1 MCFRWFCWIALFVAA
16 PALADDLPANWAFRP
31 MGKPTPPAVR
41 DRATVRNPIDA
52 FIVAELEKHHLTP
65 SPPADRRT
73 LIRRVYFDLIGLPPN
88 PEEIDAFVNDPAPN
102 AYEKLVERLLESPR
116 FGERQAVFWL
126 DLVRFAESDGFKADD
141 PRPNAWRYR
150 DYVIRSFNADKP
162 YNRFVQEQLAGDELF
177 PSSAEALIATG
188 YLRHFPDEYNAV
200 NCEQRR
206 QEILN
211 DITDTTASTFLG
223 LTVGCAK
230 CHDHKYDPIL
240 QSDYYRLQAHFA
252 AFWPVDEP
260 ILNREERQHY
270 EERLQQWE
278 AKTTELRQK
287 IDALEKPY
295 REKAEKKERQRFVSE
310 YSSIVDIPMEK
321 RTPLQKQLG
330 AMVEKQ
336 VFGRST
342 KDVGKVMKGAVKE
355 QWDGMMK
362 RMTELEKEKPP
373 EPPLAMACT
382 DVGHEAPPTHLL
394 KRGDWRKPDEEVQ
407 PGFPK
412 SVAMEWPNE
421 RSDKP
426 NTTHS
431 TGRRARLAAWITAPE
446 NPLTARVIV
455 NRIWQAHFGRGVVGT
470 PSDFGVQGDR
480 PTHPELLDWLA
491 RELVR
496 NNWSLKAIHRLIV
509 LSATYRQNAECG
521 MRNAELN
528 AQTIPHSAF
537 HIPHSIDPDNR
548 LLWHFS
554 RRRLDAEALR
564 DSLLAVS
571 GQLNPA
577 EGGASIYP
585 ELPEEMK
592 KSAKNWPVSATAAER
607 NRRSVY
613 IAVRRNLRYPMLAMF
628 DAPDNNETCARRYVT
643 TTAPQALM
651 LLNDKIVVD
660 IASQFASRIQREAG
674 DDAVKLI
681 DRAFELALARKPDAE
696 EASAMRRFVEDQKE
710 MHRVA
715 GAKNPLHEAVTDLC
729 HSVLNLNEFLFVD

>member
-1 MCFRWFCWIALFVAA
+1 MRFRWFCWIALVLAA
-16 PALADDLPANWAFRP
+16 PAWADDLPANWAFRP
-31 MGKPTPPAVR
+31 MGKPTAPDVR
-41 DRATVRNPIDA
+41 DRTAVRNPIDA
-52 FIVAELEKHHLTP
+52 FIFAELDKRNLTY
-65 SPPADRRT
+65 SAPADRRT
-73 LIRRVYFDLIGLPPN
+73 LIRRVYFDLIGLPPT
-88 PEEIDAFVNDPAPN
+88 PEEIDAFVSAPAPN

-177 PSSAEALIATG
+177 PGNADALIATG

-211 DITDTTASTFLG
+211 DIADTTASAFLG
-223 LTVGCAK
+223 LTMGCAK

-240 QSDYYRLQAHFA
+240 QSDYYRFQAHFA
-252 AFWPVDEP
+252 AFWPVNEP
-260 ILNREERQHY
+260 ILNHDERQQY
-270 EERLQQWE
+270 EMRLQEWE
-278 AKTTELRQK
+278 NKTAELRQK
-287 IDALEKPY
+287 IDVLEKPY
-295 REKAEKKERQRFVSE
+295 RDKAEKKERQRFVSE

-362 RMTELEKEKPP
+362 QMTELEKEKPP

-382 DVGHEAPPTHLL
+382 DVGREAPPTHLL
-394 KRGDWRKPDEEVQ
+394 RRGDWRKPDEEVQ

-412 SVAMEWPNE
+412 SVSLDLPHIGSYG
-421 RSDKP
+421 SDTSR
-426 NTTHS
+426 TTY
-431 TGRRARLAAWITAPE
+431 RRAQLAQWITASE
-446 NPLTARVIV
+446 NPLTTRVIV
-455 NRIWQAHFGRGVVGT
+455 NRIWQAHFGRGIVGT
-470 PSDFGVQGDR
+470 PSDFGVQGER
-480 PTHPELLDWLA
+480 PMHPELLDWLA

-496 NNWSLKAIHRLIV
+496 NNWSLKTVHRLIV
-509 LSATYRQNAECG
+509 LSATYQQNAESE
-521 MRNAELN
+521 A
-528 AQTIPHSAF
+528 SA
-537 HIPHSIDPDNR
+537 IATSVDPENR
-548 LLWHFS
+548 LLWHYP

-571 GQLNPA
+571 GHLNPA
-577 EGGASIYP
+577 EGGSSIYP

-592 KSAKNWPVSATAAER
+592 KSAKNWPVSPTAAER

-660 IASQFASRIQREAG
+660 IGRQFAARLQREAG
-674 DDAVKLI
+674 DDPVRLI
-681 DRAFELALARKPDAE
+681 DRAFELALGRKPDAE
-696 EASAMRRFVEDQKE
+696 EASAMRGFLQDQTVF
-710 MHRVA
+710 HREK
-715 GAKNPLHEAVTDLC
+715 GAKDALYEAVVDLC

>member
-1 MCFRWFCWIALFVAA
+1 
-16 PALADDLPANWAFRP
+16 

-41 DRATVRNPIDA
+41 DHTAVRNPIDA
-52 FIVAELEKHHLTP
+52 FVLANLEKRGLTF

-73 LIRRVYFDLIGLPPN
+73 LIRRIYFDLIGLPPT
-88 PEEIDAFVNDPAPN
+88 PEEIDAFLNDLAPN

-116 FGERQAVFWL
+116 FGERQAVAWL

-177 PSSAEALIATG
+177 PGDSDALIATG

-211 DITDTTASTFLG
+211 DITDTTASAFLG
-223 LTVGCAK
+223 LTMGCAK

-240 QSDYYRLQAHFA
+240 QSDYYRFQAHFA

-260 ILNREERQHY
+260 ILNREERQRY
-270 EERLQQWE
+270 EKRLQDWE
-278 AKTTELRQK
+278 AQTAELRHR
-287 IDALEKPY
+287 IDELEKPY
-295 REKAEKKERQRFVSE
+295 RDKAEKKERQRFVSE

-342 KDVGKVMKGAVKE
+342 KDVGKVMKGAAKE

-362 RMTELEKEKPP
+362 RMAELEREKPP

-382 DVGHEAPPTHLL
+382 DVGREAPPTHLL
-394 KRGDWRKPDEEVQ
+394 RRGDWRKPDEVVQ
-407 PGFPK
+407 PGFPE
-412 SVAMEWPNE
+412 SVALKWPA
-421 RSDKP
+421 DKSYTT
-426 NTTHS
+426 NTAHS
-431 TGRRARLAAWITAPE
+431 TGRRAQLAAWITDQD

-455 NRIWQAHFGRGVVGT
+455 NRIWQTHFGRGILGT
-470 PSDFGVQGDR
+470 PSDFGVQGER

-509 LSATYRQNAECG
+509 LSAAYQQNAESE
-521 MRNAELN
+521 A
-528 AQTIPHSAF
+528 SA
-537 HIPHSIDPDNR
+537 ITVSVDPENR
-548 LLWHFS
+548 LLWHYP

-571 GQLNPA
+571 GQLSPA
-577 EGGASIYP
+577 EGGPSIYP

-660 IASQFASRIQREAG
+660 IARQFAQRIEREAG
-674 DDAVKLI
+674 DDPAKLV
-681 DRAFELALARKPDAE
+681 DRAFELALARKPDAA
-696 EASAMRRFVEDQKE
+696 EASSMRGFLQEQTAF
-710 MHRVA
+710 HREK
-715 GAKNPLHEAVTDLC
+715 GAKDALYEAVVDLC
-729 HSVLNLNEFLFVD
+729 HSVLNLNESLFVD

>member
-1 MCFRWFCWIALFVAA
+1 MRFCWFCWIVLFAGA
-16 PALADDLPANWAFRP
+16 PAFADDLPGNWAFRP
-31 MGKPTPPAVR
+31 MGKPSPPTVR
-41 DRATVRNPIDA
+41 DRGAIQNPVDA
-52 FIVAELEKHHLTP
+52 FVLAELEKHKLKL

-73 LIRRVYFDLIGLPPN
+73 LIRRVYFDLIGLPPT
-88 PEEIDAFVNDPAPN
+88 PAEIDAFVNDPAAN

-162 YNRFVQEQLAGDELF
+162 YDRFIQEQLAGDELF
-177 PSSAEALIATG
+177 PGNAEALIATG

-211 DITDTTASTFLG
+211 DITDTTASAFLG
-223 LTVGCAK
+223 LTMGCAK

-240 QSDYYRLQAHFA
+240 QSDYYRFQAHFA

-260 ILNREERQHY
+260 ILNRDERQQY
-270 EERLQQWE
+270 EQRLHGWE
-278 AKTTELRQK
+278 TKTAELRQT

-295 REKAEKKERQRFVSE
+295 RDKAEKKERQRFVSE

-321 RTPLQKQLG
+321 RTPLQKQIG

-362 RMTELEKEKPP
+362 QMAELEKEKPP

-382 DVGHEAPPTHLL
+382 DVGREAPPTHML

-407 PGFPK
+407 PGYPK
-412 SVAMEWPNE
+412 SINFEEASAASHGSN
-421 RSDKP
+421 RSY
-426 NTTHS
+426 TTY
-431 TGRRARLAAWITAPE
+431 RRAQLAAWITAPE

-455 NRIWQAHFGRGVVGT
+455 NRIWQSHFGRGIVGT
-470 PSDFGVQGDR
+470 PSDFGVQGER

-491 RELVR
+491 RELLA
-496 NNWSLKAIHRLIV
+496 NKWSLKAIHRLIV
-509 LSATYRQNAECG
+509 LSATYQQSSIADADADNRQ
-521 MRNAELN
+521 
-528 AQTIPHSAF
+528 SA
-537 HIPHSIDPDNR
+537 INNRQSADPDNR
-548 LLWHFS
+548 LLWHYP

-577 EGGASIYP
+577 EGGSSIYP
-585 ELPEEMK
+585 ELPDEMK
-592 KSAKNWPVSATAAER
+592 KSAKNWPVSATSAER

-628 DAPDNNETCARRYVT
+628 DAPENNETCARRYVT

-651 LLNDKIVVD
+651 LLNDKIVLDV
-660 IASQFASRIQREAG
+660 AGRFALRVQHETG
-674 DDAVKLI
+674 DDPVKFI

-696 EASAMRRFVEDQKE
+696 ESSATRRFLEDQTE
-710 MHRVA
+710 MHRGA
-715 GAKNPLHEAVTDLC
+715 GAKKPLHEAVIDLC